1 MASSIQEALD
11 IIANKIPTLDSE
23 IIPIENAVGRVV
35 AQDYIA
41 TYDLPRFNNSAMD
54 GYAVKVDDAGKE
66 VTCSHVIYAGDNP
79 TMTLENKNAIKI
91 MTGAPI
97 PKGCEAIVPIENV
110 TVKNVKVENDI
121 ITLPSNLKHND
132 FIRMA
137 GEDIKKGTSFLLGGE
152 TINAYTV
159 ASLASQGVTHVSV
172 HRLIK
177 VAVFG
182 TGDELR
188 PHFEKIADHQLY
200 NSNSPMFL
208 TRSKELGCDVRF
220 IRTSADTLEALE
232 SSIKSAL
239 DADIIITSGGVS
251 VGDKDFTKV
260 AFTNLGMKILIDKI
274 DIKPGRPTIIGQID
288 KTIVVNLPGNP
299 LASMVNYE
307 LFVRAIIRKLSG
319 KCDRYHNTLQ
329 TVMKHD
335 YTLRGGKYA
344 VILGTFDG
352 KSFEALSPQMPGMV
366 SPMQKADGFI
376 LLRPDVKIV
385 KKNSSVVMLPIKWE
399 LCSSKKEALFT
410 K

>member
-1 MASSIQEALD
+1 MASSILEALD
-11 IIANKIPTLDSE
+11 IIANNITPIDAE
-23 IIPIENAVGRVV
+23 IIPIEMSVGRVV
-35 AQDYIA
+35 TQDYIA

-54 GYAVKVDDAGKE
+54 GYAVKVDDAGQK
-66 VTCSHVIYAGDNP
+66 VTCSEVIYAGDNP
-79 TMTLENKNAIKI
+79 TMTLEKTNVIKI

-97 PKGCEAIVPIENV
+97 PKGCDAIVPIEDV
-110 TVKNVKVENDI
+110 TVAHDV
-121 ITLPSNLKHND
+121 ITLPVSIKENG

-137 GEDIKKGTSFLLGGE
+137 GEDIKKGTSFLLAGE
-152 TINAYTV
+152 TINAYAV
-159 ASLASQGVTHVSV
+159 ASLASQGITHVSV

-177 VAVFG
+177 VAIFG

-208 TRSKELGCDVRF
+208 TRSKQLGCDVRF
-220 IRTSADTLEALE
+220 IRTAADTLEALE
-232 SSIKSAL
+232 RAIKSTL

-251 VGDKDFTKV
+251 VGDKDFTKE
-260 AFTNLGMKILIDKI
+260 AFTNLGMKVLIDKI
-274 DIKPGRPTIIGQID
+274 DIKPGRPTIVGKID
-288 KTIVVNLPGNP
+288 KTVIVNLPGNP

-319 KCDRYHNTLQ
+319 KTDIYHNTIH
-329 TVMKHD
+329 TVMKND
-335 YTLRGGKYA
+335 YALRGGKYA

-352 KSFEALSPQMPGMV
+352 KNFEALRPQMPGMV

-376 LLRPDVKIV
+376 LVTPDTTKLE
-385 KKNSSVVMLPIKWE
+385 KNSTVSMIPIGWE
-399 LCSSKKEALFT
+399 LCSNKKEVLFT